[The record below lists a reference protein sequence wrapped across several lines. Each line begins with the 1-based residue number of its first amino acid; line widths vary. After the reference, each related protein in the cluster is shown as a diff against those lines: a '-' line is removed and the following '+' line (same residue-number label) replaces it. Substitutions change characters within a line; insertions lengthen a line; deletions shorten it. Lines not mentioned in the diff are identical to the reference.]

1 MPHPDYR
8 DIVLTTPVSV
18 PYERHSQRPAHW
30 WLGRALRDLIVGA
43 GLDKG
48 AIDGL
53 AAASFSLAPDPVVAL
68 TRQFGLQTRWLES
81 VPLGGASGI
90 VMLRRAARAVE
101 AGDATI
107 IACIAGG
114 THRPGLL
121 REVVRDFST
130 ASQDAVYPY
139 ASGGP
144 NGNFALITDHYM
156 RRTGA
161 QRSDFGKLC
170 VAQRDNALR
179 FPHALMKT
187 PLDLAAYLAA
197 PSVAPPLGLYDC
209 VMPCAGA
216 EAFLVM
222 HADTARAAGL
232 PAAHLVAA
240 FERHNGFPDD
250 PVQDRLGIA
259 HDAEALWAAAGV
271 APADV
276 DFVQTY
282 DDYPVISMLQFEALG
297 LCGRGEAPE
306 FVRHHDL
313 RIGGS
318 LPHNTSGGQLSV
330 GQADAGGGSLG
341 LVEAIRQLTFSAL
354 GGQVR
359 GARAGLVSGFG
370 MIAYDR
376 GLSTAAAVLAS
387 T

>member
-1 MPHPDYR
+1 MRHQDYR

-18 PYERHSQRPAHW
+18 PYERHSHRSATW
-30 WLGRALRDLIVGA
+30 WLGRALRDLVAGA
-43 GLDKG
+43 GLNKAD
-48 AIDGL
+48 IDGF

-68 TRQFGLQTRWLES
+68 TRQFGLSIRWLES
-81 VPLGGASGI
+81 VRLGGASGI
-90 VMLRRAARAVE
+90 VMLRRAARAVQSGE
-101 AGDATI
+101 ATVV
-107 IACIAGG
+107 ACVAGG
-114 THRPGLL
+114 THRPDLL
-121 REVVRDFST
+121 REVVSHFST

-144 NGNFALITDHYM
+144 NGSFALITDHYM

-161 QRSDFGKLC
+161 LRTDFGKLC

-179 FPHALMKT
+179 FPHALMKHS
-187 PLDLAAYLAA
+187 LGLEEYLAA

-222 HADTARAAGL
+222 HADTARSAGL
-232 PAAHLVAA
+232 PAARLAAA

-259 HDAEALWAAAGV
+259 VDADDLWAAAGV
-271 APADV
+271 RPADV

-297 LCGRGEAPE
+297 LCARGEAPQ

-313 RIGGS
+313 RVDGS

-341 LVEAIRQLTFSAL
+341 LVEAIRQLTGTAL

-359 GARAGLVSGFG
+359 DARSGLVSGFG

-387 T
+387 A

>member
-1 MPHPDYR
+1 MRHQDFR

-18 PYERHSQRPAHW
+18 PYERYSRRSAQW
-30 WLGRALRDLIVGA
+30 WLGRALRDLVAGA
-43 GLDKG
+43 GLDK
-48 AIDGL
+48 ADIDGL

-68 TRQFGLQTRWLES
+68 TRQFGLSVRWLES

-90 VMLRRAARAVE
+90 VMLRRAARAIQ

-107 IACIAGG
+107 IACLAGG
-114 THRPGLL
+114 THYPGLL
-121 REVVRDFST
+121 RKVVSHFST
-130 ASQDAVYPY
+130 ASQEAVYPY
-139 ASGGP
+139 GSGGP
-144 NGNFALITDHYM
+144 NANFALITDHYM
-156 RRTGA
+156 RRYGA
-161 QRSDFGKLC
+161 VRTDFGKLC

-179 FPHALMKT
+179 FPHAVMKR
-187 PLDLAAYLAA
+187 PLGLDDYLAA
-197 PSVAPPLGLYDC
+197 PSIAPPLGLYDC

-222 HADTARAAGL
+222 RADMAHSAGL
-232 PAAHLVAA
+232 PAARLIAA

-259 HDAEALWAAAGV
+259 ADSDNLWAAAGMR
-271 APADV
+271 PTDV

-297 LCGRGEAPE
+297 FCARGEAPA

-313 RIGGS
+313 RVQGS
-318 LPHNTSGGQLSV
+318 MPHNTSGGQLSV

-341 LVEAIRQLTFSAL
+341 LVEAIRQLTGTAL
-354 GGQVR
+354 GGQVKD
-359 GARAGLVSGFG
+359 ARTGLVSGFG

-387 T
+387 L